1 MSEAADWKARPEGPE
16 YEAMR
21 HRLVD
26 AAEAIVRDEGVGA
39 LRLDAVA
46 DTVGLHRS
54 SLYRY
59 FNSKEELIT
68 AVVVQATLRV
78 GRKVI
83 DQLGDDATPEQ
94 FLVDGLA
101 IALAEMSDDPVH
113 TSVMAPSA
121 SEWRARIAG
130 SALTEGIRPLV
141 EPLFDAAAQEGVLRD
156 GVTPDRALGWLQI
169 VASGLAAS
177 PNIVPDR
184 TELRDL
190 LEVTL
195 VPSLFTDRN

>member
-1 MSEAADWKARPEGPE
+1 MSEPPDWKARPEGPE

-21 HRLVD
+21 RRLVD
-26 AAEAIVRDEGVGA
+26 AAEVLVRDEGAGA

-46 DTVGLHRS
+46 DAVGLHRS

-68 AVVVQATLRV
+68 AVVVQATMRV

-83 DQLGDDATPEQ
+83 AELGDDATPEQ
-94 FLVDGLA
+94 FLVEGLA
-101 IALAEMSDDPVH
+101 IALAELADDPVH
-113 TSVMAPSA
+113 RSVMAPSA

-141 EPLFDAAAQEGVLRD
+141 EPMFASAAAEGVLRE
-156 GVTPDRALGWLQI
+156 GVTPDRALSWLQI

-177 PNIVPDR
+177 PNVVPERD
-184 TELRDL
+184 ELTDL
-190 LEVTL
+190 LETML
-195 VPSLFTDRN
+195 VPSLLVERS